1 MAILRKFVN
10 ISAHHHARLV
20 MQNKMYGENAQTM
33 NKTQGQVD
41 NYLEPFLGK
50 IKEEKVY

>member
-33 NKTQGQVD
+33 NKT
-41 NYLEPFLGK
+41 
-50 IKEEKVY
+50 